1 MAGHGKVSVGAWV
14 GIGMT
19 AGAAFGVAI
28 ENIPLGVGVG
38 AAIGLAMGYLLRWW
52 KSG

>member
-1 MAGHGKVSVGAWV
+1 
-14 GIGMT
+14 MT
-19 AGAAFGVAI
+19 AGAAFGLAI